1 MAAALD
7 SAGTPKSDTRET
19 ITMNILR
26 SAARALLAA
35 VLVAFVTPASAVDKI
50 YSLNV
55 SPSVPAGATS
65 TITAIFKNETPS
77 GNSSFNSL
85 TLNVAGGLSIVGV
98 SVPHGTA
105 SPVAS
110 PTSPQQTIN
119 VQGMSPVK
127 NGKSFTITLTV
138 KAAPAS
144 GCAAASATW
153 SSTTW
158 TGSSLSGDNF
168 LLQTQLSSLTTNMST
183 SCSMGFVTQPT
194 NALSMGLIGGP
205 VKVQVSPASSF
216 TGKSITLGIAS
227 APSGSP
233 TFAGGTNV
241 APVDASGFATF
252 PNLSITGPAG
262 VYQLSA
268 STLVGGDPTA
278 TSATFNIAAS
288 DGVINCSEALDPTFT
303 MPDGVVPITQT
314 GYAAGSR
321 GAYNKTGNLCERV
334 AYDFANDIVASNT
347 AKLRWDTNSQPG
359 AAFAYTVTWNDE
371 VPDLTSGVPTRRTK
385 VAWEFD
391 GSGNPLPGKTV
402 FGVSCLSPSL
412 PAPYGTLNADYGGTI
427 EVTTSGAV
435 PALPF
440 PIAVGNERMKVTAI
454 AGPIWTVT
462 RGEGGTTAV
471 PHDTGSAVMSTPL
484 PIDPN
489 KYLPGTTSGA
499 PDNPYYL
506 KQAQM
511 CIADEGWVAVP
522 GGKVRFTTT
531 VFDIGDGFIIR
542 DF

>member
-1 MAAALD
+1 
-7 SAGTPKSDTRET
+7 
-19 ITMNILR
+19 MNILR
-26 SAARALLAA
+26 NAARALLAA
-35 VLVAFVTPASAVDKI
+35 VLVAFVSPASAVDKI

-85 TLNVAGGLSIVGV
+85 TLNVAGGLSIIGV

-144 GCAAASATW
+144 GCANASATW

-216 TGKSITLGIAS
+216 TGKSVTLGIAS

-241 APVDASGFATF
+241 AAVDASGFATF

-262 VYQLSA
+262 AYQLSA
-268 STLVGGDPTA
+268 STGVAGDPTA
-278 TSATFNIAAS
+278 TSAPFNIAAS
-288 DGVINCSEALDPTFT
+288 LGVLDCVGNPNGQPAAFNGTNGTTAVAGNRGNNKDGSVCKL
-303 MPDGVVPITQT
+303 
-314 GYAAGSR
+314 
-321 GAYNKTGNLCERV
+321 V
-334 AYDFANDIVASNT
+334 AYDLTFLGDRELVFV
-347 AKLRWDTNSQPG
+347 WDTTNQPN
-359 AAFAYTVTWNDE
+359 AAFAYSIDWKPEFVDPATGL
-371 VPDLTSGVPTRRTK
+371 PKRTK
-385 VAWEFD
+385 
-391 GSGNPLPGKTV
+391 LPWTMTGITPNYV
-402 FGVSCLSPSL
+402 VGRTCLSPTL
-412 PAPYGTLNADYGGTI
+412 PAAYGTLNVTI
-427 EVTTSGAV
+427 GA
-435 PALPF
+435 A
-440 PIAVGNERMKVTAI
+440 
-454 AGPIWTVT
+454 T
-462 RGEGGTTAV
+462 RPSASRRV
-471 PHDTGSAVMSTPL
+471 DPCPPHRSRRSSA
-484 PIDPN
+484 PN
-489 KYLPGTTSGA
+489 A
-499 PDNPYYL
+499 
-506 KQAQM
+506 
-511 CIADEGWVAVP
+511 
-522 GGKVRFTTT
+522 
-531 VFDIGDGFIIR
+531 
-542 DF
+542 